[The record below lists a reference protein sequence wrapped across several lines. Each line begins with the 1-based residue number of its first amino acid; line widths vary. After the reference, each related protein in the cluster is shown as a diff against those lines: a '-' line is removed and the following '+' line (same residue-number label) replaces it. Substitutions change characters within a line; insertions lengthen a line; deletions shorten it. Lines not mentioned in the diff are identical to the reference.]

1 MAFWPSPLKIS
12 PGLRCKRLA
21 FNPPCL
27 HLTAMYDIVLSSIM
41 HQATTLS
48 LDYIM
53 RGFKD
58 GGPNNGII
66 KHALHATGGG
76 YKNNP
81 LNYHLPT

>member
-1 MAFWPSPLKIS
+1 
-12 PGLRCKRLA
+12 
-21 FNPPCL
+21 
-27 HLTAMYDIVLSSIM
+27 MYDIVLASIM

-53 RGFKD
+53 WGFED

-66 KHALHATGGG
+66 EHALHATGEG